1 MHVSPPSLIAA
12 NAAWS
17 GVEPIE
23 PPMENYLMPRS
34 QSPKLLPYIALG
46 TGVISLG
53 FSGIFVRWANAP
65 GPVSSFYRMLI
76 ALLAMTLPFIWQLK
90 NNRKPLPKS
99 SVWIAFVGGIV
110 FAADIAFWATGVML
124 SGATNPTLLANTA
137 PLWVGLGAL
146 FLFKEKLNL
155 RFWIGLFL
163 AMAGAVIVL
172 GLDSIRTVSL
182 GLGSLFG
189 LLAGL
194 FYGGYI
200 LITQR
205 GRESLDSLSYFWFS
219 SVGSA
224 VALWLITIVL
234 RQPLTGYPSNS
245 YLSFLGA
252 GLISQALGY
261 ISINYALGHLPGTLV
276 SPTLLGQPV
285 LTAILAV
292 PLLGEQLHI
301 LQVVGGAAVLL
312 GVYVVHGSRSTP
324 AT

>member
-1 MHVSPPSLIAA
+1 MTRSP
-12 NAAWS
+12 
-17 GVEPIE
+17 
-23 PPMENYLMPRS
+23 
-34 QSPKLLPYIALG
+34 SPKLLPYLALSI
-46 TGVISLG
+46 GVISLG

-65 GPVSSFYRMLI
+65 GPVAAFYRMAI
-76 ALLAMTLPFIWQLK
+76 ALLAMTLPFMWQLR
-90 NNRKPLPKS
+90 NNRSELLKS

-124 SGATNPTLLANTA
+124 SGATNPTLLSNTA
-137 PLWVGLGAL
+137 PLWVGLGAM
-146 FLFKEKLNL
+146 FLFKEKLSL
-155 RFWIGLFL
+155 RFWTGLFL
-163 AMAGAVIVL
+163 AMVGAVIVL
-172 GLDSIRTVSL
+172 GMDSLRAVSL

-205 GRESLDSLSYFWFS
+205 GRESLDSVSYFWFS
-219 SVGSA
+219 SAGSV
-224 VALWLITIVL
+224 VALLLITFAL
-234 RQPLTGYPSNS
+234 RQPLLGYPPLS

-252 GLISQALGY
+252 GLVTQVLGY
-261 ISINYALGHLPGTLV
+261 TSINYALGHLPATLV

-301 LQVVGGAAVLL
+301 LQVVGGAGVLL
-312 GVYVVHGSRSTP
+312 GVYVVHTSRSTP
-324 AT
+324 AV

>member
-1 MHVSPPSLIAA
+1 MTRSP
-12 NAAWS
+12 
-17 GVEPIE
+17 
-23 PPMENYLMPRS
+23 
-34 QSPKLLPYIALG
+34 SPKLLPYLALG

-65 GPVSSFYRMLI
+65 GPVTAFYRMLI

-90 NNRKPLPKS
+90 NNTSELPKS
-99 SVWIAFVGGIV
+99 SVRIAVAGGFV
-110 FAADIAFWATGVML
+110 FAGDIAFWATGVML
-124 SGATNPTLLANTA
+124 SGATNPTLLSNTA

-146 FLFKEKLNL
+146 FLFKEKLSL

-163 AMAGAVIVL
+163 AMGGAVIVL
-172 GLDSIRTVSL
+172 GEDSIRAVSL

-205 GRESLDSLSYFWFS
+205 GRETLDALSYFWFS
-219 SVGSA
+219 AAGST
-224 VALWLITIVL
+224 VVLLIITFIL
-234 RQPLTGYPSNS
+234 QQPLTGYPPLS

-252 GLISQALGY
+252 GLVTQVLGY
-261 ISINYALGHLPGTLV
+261 ISINYALGHLPATLV

-292 PLLGEQLHI
+292 PLLGEGLHV
-301 LQVVGGAAVLL
+301 LQVVGGVAVLL
-312 GVYVVHGSRSTP
+312 GVYVVHRSRSMP
-324 AT
+324 VA

>member
-1 MHVSPPSLIAA
+1 MTRSP
-12 NAAWS
+12 
-17 GVEPIE
+17 
-23 PPMENYLMPRS
+23 
-34 QSPKLLPYIALG
+34 SPKLLPYLALC

-65 GPVSSFYRMLI
+65 GPVAAFYRMVI
-76 ALLAMTLPFIWQLK
+76 ALLAMTLPFLWQLK
-90 NNRKPLPKS
+90 HNRSELPRS
-99 SVWIAFVGGIV
+99 SVWIAIVGGIV

-124 SGATNPTLLANTA
+124 SGATNPTLLANTS

-146 FLFKEKLNL
+146 LFFKEKLNL
-155 RFWIGLFL
+155 RFWVGLFI
-163 AMAGAVIVL
+163 AMVGAVIVL
-172 GLDSIRTVSL
+172 GLDSLRDVSL

-205 GRESLDSLSYFWFS
+205 GRETLDSLSYFWFS
-219 SVGSA
+219 SAGSA
-224 VALWLITIVL
+224 AALLLITVVL
-234 RQPLTGYPSNS
+234 RQPLAGYPPNS

-252 GLISQALGY
+252 GLISQVLGY
-261 ISINYALGHLPGTLV
+261 ISINYALGHLPATLV

-292 PLLGEQLHI
+292 PLLGEGLHV
-301 LQVVGGAAVLL
+301 LQVVGGAGVLL
-312 GVYVVHGSRSTP
+312 GVYVVHTSRSTP
-324 AT
+324 TA